1 MLRIAVACFL
11 MLTAS
16 VSYARPVHI
25 PADAARAT
33 ISVDAAVR
41 PGASLVVVMSDTLG
55 NVWLPV
61 NVSVPDDIPNEI
73 YDAIDIILTS
83 GESIVRTGAPLREGV
98 ADIRLEIAVDDTC
111 ITSCVKG
118 SAMKKPVTVSRT
130 IGNPAAIDIESNDE
144 AEIKD
149 IRFDCETLASLSRA
163 PFASVDELYSYLD
176 ASDDPNEALWAY
188 FDRNTDPLKS
198 SLGGKYLLATVATS
212 TGYDIVYISGAETN
226 ASLWE
231 PLTVKGHL
239 IRDSLPGSFTMEWI
253 DADGNLVNYETTA
266 TIAGNILSLAFPYWK
281 SQLRFVKR
289 TE

>member
-1 MLRIAVACFL
+1 
-11 MLTAS
+11 
-16 VSYARPVHI
+16 
-25 PADAARAT
+25 
-33 ISVDAAVR
+33 
-41 PGASLVVVMSDTLG
+41 MSDTLG

-111 ITSCVKG
+111 ITSFVKG